1 MKNTGTTS
9 NGELL
14 KDAISTSACAALI
27 TRILPLPVLFH
38 PHAHRAPPP
47 SMAPLDPTVVSTL
60 DSHLSSH
67 NADDIDEDVLLESLD
82 NDPAFDNLRE
92 QRLQQLHAELTR
104 AKHLQS
110 QEYGHYTEI
119 KDEKALMDITT
130 STKWC
135 VVHFFK
141 PDFGKCGV
149 MDSMLEVGGV
159 HIGLSRVG
167 DQKAQG

>member
-1 MKNTGTTS
+1 
-9 NGELL
+9 
-14 KDAISTSACAALI
+14 
-27 TRILPLPVLFH
+27 
-38 PHAHRAPPP
+38 
-47 SMAPLDPTVVSTL
+47 MAPLDPTVASTL
-60 DSHLSSH
+60 DSHFSSH
-67 NADDIDEDVLLESLD
+67 NADDIDEDAILDSLD
-82 NDPAFDNLRE
+82 DDPALDNLRE

-167 DQKAQG
+167 DQKAHG